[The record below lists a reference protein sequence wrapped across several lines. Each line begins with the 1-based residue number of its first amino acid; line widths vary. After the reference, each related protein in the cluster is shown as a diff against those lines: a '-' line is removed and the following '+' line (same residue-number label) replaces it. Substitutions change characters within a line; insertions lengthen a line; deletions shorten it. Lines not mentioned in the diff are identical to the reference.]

1 MGCGGYSKI
10 SKPDVNGAVYRKITK
25 DQIHVE
31 LGHKV
36 KVNENGSTIIFVY
49 GGPGS
54 KKGRLVSELAEVFDF
69 TFINVEKLMLQKL
82 VEHKHNTDNKKEQ
95 GDRKESV
102 QELKKMLEEDPSTIS
117 LSWILREVTSVVDM
131 NPKGRYLVDM
141 MPNLKYIIRTANFSQ
156 DCSCNMAVFE
166 KRYPV
171 SFSLYFSMITN
182 GKPKGAKK
190 VEEVVKEEKEEEK
203 PGFQT
208 DEVDL
213 SRTKKRALMFEN
225 SVKSFLDYF
234 EKSERLMLVD
244 ASSKNG
250 DVICS
255 KVCEIFCKLGL
266 RNQKLVNTIL
276 IFIFDSKV
284 VDPDLLQEHDVE
296 YVRLEE
302 PGTKLSLENL
312 NDAIKSFVNTLNHNE
327 HKTFVVDLSAT
338 EITKNTPAEVE
349 KTSIVFVNEA
359 NIDRYFD
366 LPGCQGMFKTISSLE
381 NAVCIFPVDTDQ
393 SLCKK
398 IAIAFNN
405 EFSLT
410 RVKNEPGESS

>member
-10 SKPDVNGAVYRKITK
+10 TKPDANGAVNRKITK
-25 DQIHVE
+25 DQVHVD
-31 LGHKV
+31 LGNKV

-82 VEHKHNTDNKKEQ
+82 AEHRQEVDQKDQ

-102 QELKKMLEEDPSTIS
+102 QELKKMLEDDPSTIS
-117 LSWILREVTSVVDM
+117 LSWILREVTAVVDT

-156 DCSCNMAVFE
+156 DCSSNMAVFE
-166 KRYPV
+166 KKYPV
-171 SFSLYFSMITN
+171 SFSLYFSMISN
-182 GKPKGAKK
+182 GKTKGAKK
-190 VEEVVKEEKEEEK
+190 VEVVKEEKEEEK

-213 SRTKKRALMFEN
+213 SRTKRRALMFEN

-234 EKSERLMLVD
+234 EKSDRLMLVD
-244 ASSKNG
+244 ASCKNA
-250 DVICS
+250 DVISS
-255 KVCEIFCKLGL
+255 KVCEVFSQLGL
-266 RNQKLVNTIL
+266 RNQKLVNTVL

-284 VDPDLLQEHDVE
+284 VDFELLQEHDVE
-296 YVRLEE
+296 YIRLEE
-302 PGTKLSLENL
+302 PGTKLSVATLDE
-312 NDAIKSFVNTLNHNE
+312 AIKSFVSTLNHKE
-327 HKTFVVDLSAT
+327 HKTFVIDLSAT
-338 EITKNTPAEVE
+338 EITKNTPVQVE

-359 NIDRYFD
+359 SLDHYFD
-366 LPGCQGMFKTISSLE
+366 LPGCTGMFKTVSSLE
-381 NAVCIFPVDTDQ
+381 NAVCIFPADTEQ

-405 EFSLT
+405 EFSVS
-410 RVKNEPGESS
+410 RDIGEGHEHS